1 MEDKAFLSHLI
12 KTKIRKLQWAI
23 TAWDIA
29 IDKFWGKISRLVKVL
44 SHVESKSS
52 TTYTKCF
59 FKSQTEVDFK

>member
-29 IDKFWGKISRLVKVL
+29 IDKFWGKISRL
-44 SHVESKSS
+44 
-52 TTYTKCF
+52 
-59 FKSQTEVDFK
+59 